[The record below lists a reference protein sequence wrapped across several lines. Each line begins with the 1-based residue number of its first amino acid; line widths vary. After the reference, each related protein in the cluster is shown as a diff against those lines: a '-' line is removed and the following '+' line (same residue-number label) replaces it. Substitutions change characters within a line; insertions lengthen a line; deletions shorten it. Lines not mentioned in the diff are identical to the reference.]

1 MLLTAP
7 SLSVSRRSCVF
18 EKKRIAS
25 PSALHA
31 GSCAPS
37 VPASGS
43 APIRIERATPQRRR
57 PCASCDEDYVPF
69 VGGDRAVERL
79 VAGAELS
86 ARWSAECEREW
97 RRRWWRHLAKV
108 PHNRNGKANDG
119 QGERDGDPCRARHG
133 PTLALCPLKLRTFGS
148 TSPASARRRPS
159 SRCRSRSRRVPARG
173 GRRRSCP
180 SSPRTGSRPSARRRR
195 R

>member
-25 PSALHA
+25 PFALHA

-43 APIRIERATPQRRR
+43 ARSESSVRRHSVVVPARVATKTMCRSSGEIAASSGSSPEPSSAPDGAPSVSVSGGGGGGGTSRRCRTTGIERPTM
-57 PCASCDEDYVPF
+57 
-69 VGGDRAVERL
+69 
-79 VAGAELS
+79 
-86 ARWSAECEREW
+86 ARIR
-97 RRRWWRHLAKV
+97 
-108 PHNRNGKANDG
+108 
-119 QGERDGDPCRARHG
+119 
-133 PTLALCPLKLRTFGS
+133 TLTIHFRIFGT
-148 TSPASARRRPS
+148 TSSASARLPPS
-159 SRCRSRSRRVPARG
+159 SPCRSRSHRVPARA

-180 SSPRTGSRPSARRRR
+180 SSPRTGSTPSVRPLRR
-195 R
+195 